1 MKIHEM
7 AEYLRDHRSASNPV
21 PYNRMVGLLAGIA
34 PSATD
39 DELGR
44 TTRSLLQVVAEL
56 EEELAAQWSRPVGD
70 AL

>member
-7 AEYLRDHRSASNPV
+7 AQYLRDHRSASNPV
-21 PYNRMVGLLAGIA
+21 PYNRMVGLLAGVAKEA
-34 PSATD
+34 PD

-44 TTRSLLQVVAEL
+44 TTRSLLQVMVELEAEL
-56 EEELAAQWSRPVGD
+56 DAQWSRPAGD